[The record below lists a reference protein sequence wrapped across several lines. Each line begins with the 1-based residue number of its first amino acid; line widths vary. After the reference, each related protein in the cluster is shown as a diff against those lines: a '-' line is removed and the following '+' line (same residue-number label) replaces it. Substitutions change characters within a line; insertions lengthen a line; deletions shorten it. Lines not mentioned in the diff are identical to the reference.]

1 MERGEYVPILE
12 RMLQD
17 VDATVVTNVITVLE
31 ELNIQSG
38 GIEVNQGLVLGVLNR
53 IGEFNEWGLNL
64 ILDVCVA
71 RYVPVSEDE
80 TYAIMNVLDP
90 LLRTSNSGTVLAVLK
105 CFINLTRPFPDIQ
118 NAVYSRAKTPLLTLI
133 TGGTPE
139 IQYCIFKHIDIM
151 FGLNAVK
158 GVFDEDFRLFFVR
171 YNEPPHLKHLKVDLL
186 PNVVNSNNAMDI
198 AAELNEY
205 VTDVDAELSKR
216 AIRALGKIAATIP
229 SVSADMMQRLTE
241 IVDLDV
247 PYVREESIKTLVVV
261 LRTFPS
267 LRLHVI
273 PSLSRYLRRIE
284 NPEAKAGLIWM
295 LGEYAT
301 EIVEAPYMLERI
313 IDAYDEEVSVDLKL
327 QTLVAAMKMF
337 FQRPPEVHMMLG
349 RVLQAAVNDTSN
361 QDLHDRALLYYRLL
375 SGGNIEVAKT
385 MFSSSVYAANA
396 STEEDGAGRLAVV
409 RSFAEEMGGEML
421 EKIYQEFNSLA
432 ILYGKPSFH
441 FIDEKHLLQVSSP
454 SIVHLTNPQD
464 HGVVPDGGVTAAA
477 PANVPRKVSIDFLDL
492 SGDSGMMA
500 AANSSA
506 SARPHL
512 YLKPCGPA
520 AGPNEFSLTPQ
531 SFQKL
536 WTTMP
541 DVFNGKLCSLDV
553 SPSAPSE
560 VAALAATVEVNN
572 MFLFFNFLIEG

>member
-1 MERGEYVPILE
+1 
-12 RMLQD
+12 MLHD
-17 VDATVVTNVITVLE
+17 VDAVVVSNVITVLE
-31 ELNIQSG
+31 EMHLDQG
-38 GIEVNQGLVLGVLNR
+38 GIPVTQELVLGLLNR

-64 ILDVCVA
+64 ILDTVVA

-118 NAVYSRAKTPLLTLI
+118 NAIYTRAKTPLLTLI

-151 FGLNAVK
+151 FGLDAVR

-186 PNVVNSNNAMDI
+186 PNVVNMSNAVDI
-198 AAELNEY
+198 SAELSEY

-216 AIRALGKIAATIP
+216 AIRAIGKIAVTIP
-229 SVSADMMQRLTE
+229 SVSSDMMQRLTE

-261 LRTFPS
+261 LRTFPA

-284 NPEAKAGLIWM
+284 NPEAKAGLVWM

-301 EIVEAPYMLERI
+301 EVVEAPYMLERI
-313 IDAYDEEVSVDLKL
+313 IDAYEEEVSVDIKL
-327 QTLVAAMKMF
+327 QTLVATMKMF

-349 RVLQAAVNDTSN
+349 RLLQAAVNDTSN

-385 MFSSSVYAANA
+385 MFSSSRDAPRVMSA
-396 STEEDGAGRLAVV
+396 EEDEAGRLAVV
-409 RSFAEEMGGEML
+409 KAFAEDVGGEL
-421 EKIYQEFNSLA
+421 LDKIYSEFNSLA
-432 ILYGKPSFH
+432 ILYDKPSSH
-441 FIDEKHLLQVSSP
+441 FIMDKYLLNVRTANIS
-454 SIVHLTNPQD
+454 HLTHPEE
-464 HGVVPDGGVTAAA
+464 HGVVPDGAGAGDYHSPAAGA
-477 PANVPRKVSIDFLDL
+477 TPRKISIDFLDMGGESL
-492 SGDSGMMA
+492 LMGTGA
-500 AANSSA
+500 GAGSSA
-506 SARPHL
+506 APAAPLRPGL
-512 YLKPCGPA
+512 YLKPCGPS
-520 AGPNEFSLTPQ
+520 AGPAEFNLTPQ
-531 SFQKL
+531 SFQQMWGSL
-536 WTTMP
+536 P
-541 DVFNGKLCSLDV
+541 DAFNGKLCTLGAF
-553 SPSAPSE
+553 PATSAE
-560 VAALAATVEVNN
+560 VAAMVGNVEVN
-572 MFLFFNFLIEG
+572 LLILNIF